1 MALIVLHHTEE
12 VGLGSLAEPIEARD
26 LDVRHVDVA
35 TGPVPDDLDGVDG
48 VLVLGGRPP
57 EGNTDAERAL
67 LRAATQAEV
76 PVFGIC
82 HGAELLAEV
91 LGGEVAARERP
102 EVRYVALHRTAP
114 GCEDDVAAGWPD
126 GAHALAFHSREVV
139 RLPDGAEQL
148 LIGSD
153 GPSMW
158 RVGSAWATQ
167 LHVEAT
173 ADVVARWLADGDGR
187 SLAEAAGTDP
197 DELAAEARRR
207 ERFTRAVGRSLVL
220 RWLDAVATP

>member
-1 MALIVLHHTEE
+1 MALVVLHHTDE

-35 TGPVPDDLDGVDG
+35 TGPVPDDLEGVDG

-57 EGNTDAERAL
+57 EGSDAEVEL

-91 LGGEVAARERP
+91 LGGEVADRERP

-114 GCEDDVAAGWPD
+114 GREDDVSAGWPD
-126 GAHALAFHSREVV
+126 GAHALAFHGREVI

-158 RVGSAWATQ
+158 RVGSTWATQ

-173 ADVVARWLADGDGR
+173 ADVVDRWLADGDGR

-197 DELAAEARRR
+197 DELADEARRR
-207 ERFTRAVGRSLVL
+207 ERFTRAVGTSLVL
-220 RWLDAVATP
+220 RWLDAVATA